1 MNLHLSRPPQIRLQ
15 NVTIQLGG
23 RQIVH
28 PASFDL
34 AGGLLVALIGP
45 NGAGKTT
52 LLKAI
57 AGLLPHGGE
66 ININGESAGA
76 ISRKDRARLIGY
88 LPQGHQV
95 HWPLPAEDI
104 VALGRFPHGAV
115 DPRQLSDS
123 DDHIVHE
130 AMRATGTR
138 SLAGQSAT
146 TLSGGERARIML
158 ARVLAV
164 DSPILLADEPT
175 ASLDPRHQLVVMDI
189 LRQQARNGRLVI
201 AVTHDLTLAARM
213 ADQVILMADGAV
225 VAIGT
230 PQSVLTEQQ
239 LAKTYGIRVL
249 RLDNDG
255 ETALIPWDV
264 EAQP

>member
-1 MNLHLSRPPQIRLQ
+1 MSLPPDKPPSIRLR
-15 NVTIQLGG
+15 NVTVELGG
-23 RQIVH
+23 RSIVH
-28 PASFDL
+28 PASFDI

-57 AGLLPHGGE
+57 AGLLPYGGQ
-66 ININGESAGA
+66 IDINGGNAA
-76 ISRKDRARLIGY
+76 ILSRKDRARMIGY

-95 HWPLPAEDI
+95 HWPLPAEDV

-115 DPRQLSDS
+115 DPRRLSDA
-123 DDHIVHE
+123 DDRIVRE
-130 AMRATGTR
+130 AMRATGTE
-138 SLAGQSAT
+138 SLAGQSAI

-164 DSPILLADEPT
+164 DAPILLADEPT

-189 LRQQARNGRLVI
+189 LRQQARKGRLAI

-225 VAIGT
+225 AAIGS
-230 PQSVLTEQQ
+230 PRSVLTEHQ
-239 LAKTYGIRVL
+239 LAKTYGVRALRVEHE
-249 RLDNDG
+249 G
-255 ETALIPWDV
+255 ETALIPWNV
-264 EAQP
+264 EAQA